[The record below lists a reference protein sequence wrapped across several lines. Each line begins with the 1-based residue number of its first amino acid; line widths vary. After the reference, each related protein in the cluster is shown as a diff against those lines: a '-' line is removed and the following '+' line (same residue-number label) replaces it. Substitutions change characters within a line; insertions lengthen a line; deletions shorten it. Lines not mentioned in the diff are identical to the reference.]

1 MVGTY
6 VRRCTTLVLAMYAVP
21 LLFIATAASL
31 SGWFNIYRNA
41 LSDLGHATRSNVAP
55 VFNLGLSLGAFLL
68 AAFALT
74 YSARVSR
81 AVSAS
86 ILLMA
91 FTLNLVAVFDEV
103 YRSLHFWVSAAFFV
117 SIAATLATYAVVFK
131 DPLVPSVAIAI
142 GVASWVLHLVYRIP
156 PGAAIPELISVFVST
171 AVIVRYAAR
180 VCRDRST

>member
-1 MVGTY
+1 MVGAY
-6 VRRCTTLVLAMYAVP
+6 ARRCTTLVLAMYAVP
-21 LLFIATAASL
+21 LLLIAAAASL
-31 SGWFNIYRNA
+31 SGWFDIYRNA

-55 VFNLGLSLGAFLL
+55 AFNLGLSLGAFLL

-81 AVSAS
+81 AVSAT

-103 YRSLHFWVSAAFFV
+103 YRSLHFWVSVAFFV
-117 SIAATLATYAVVFK
+117 SIAVALATYATVFK

-156 PGAAIPELISVFVST
+156 PGAAIPELISVFVS
-171 AVIVRYAAR
+171 APVMARYAAR